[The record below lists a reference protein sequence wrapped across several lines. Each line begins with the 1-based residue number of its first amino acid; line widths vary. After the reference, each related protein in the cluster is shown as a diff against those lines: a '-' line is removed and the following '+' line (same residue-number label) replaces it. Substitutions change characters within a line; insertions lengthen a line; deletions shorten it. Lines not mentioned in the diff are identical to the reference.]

1 MSETKHGMEWN
12 RREFLRGSSLAA
24 LATVLGGVRLAQPA
38 ARAAETPAPPSGER
52 VKVGLIG
59 LGQWGREL
67 LDQLLRL
74 PAAEVAAI
82 CDNYPPMVRRS
93 RRKAPDTLATENY
106 REVLENKDI
115 SAVVVATPTHQ
126 HKEIVLA
133 ALEAGKHVYCEVPLA
148 HTVDEAREI
157 ARAALKHNRQVFQS
171 GLQLRSDPQRHFLLP
186 FIRSGALG
194 RMAMARAQWN
204 KKTSWRLTS
213 PNPEREAEIN
223 WRLSPEISPGL
234 MGEVGIHQLDQVSWF
249 LNHWPT
255 AVHGFGTVAFWRDG
269 RKVPDTVQAVVEYPE
284 GLRLLYSA
292 TLANSYEADAE
303 IYYGSDAAVLIR
315 GSSAWMFKEAD
326 APLLGWEVYARKD
339 AFYQATGISLRAD
352 ASKLKTRGAQAE
364 AQTEAAD
371 PPVYFALEAFLRNSR
386 EVTNAVR
393 DFTSLYG
400 DTDPRAL
407 ADYLTQE
414 VRRLPAADALD
425 GYRATVLA
433 LKANEAVVRGQPV
446 TLAPE
451 MFELS

>member
-1 MSETKHGMEWN
+1 MSEQNSGMEWN
-12 RREFLRGSSLAA
+12 RRDFLRGSSLAA
-24 LATVLGGVRLAQPA
+24 LATLLGGVRLVRPA
-38 ARAAETPAPPSGER
+38 ASAAETAAPAGER

-59 LGQWGREL
+59 LGQWGRDL

-82 CDNYPPMVRRS
+82 CDNYAPMVRRS
-93 RRKAPDTLATENY
+93 AKKVPDAVATEDY
-106 REVLENKDI
+106 RAVLDNKDI
-115 SAVVVATPTHQ
+115 SAVVVATPTHR

-148 HTVDEAREI
+148 HTLEDAREI
-157 ARAALKHNRQVFQS
+157 AQAALKRVRQVFQS
-171 GLQLRSDPQRHFLLP
+171 GLQLRSDPQRRFLLP

-194 RMAMARAQWN
+194 HMALVRAQWHA
-204 KKTSWRLTS
+204 KTSWRLSS

-234 MGEVGIHQLDQVSWF
+234 LGEVGIHQIDQVSWF
-249 LNHWPT
+249 LNQWPT
-255 AVHGFGTVAFWRDG
+255 TVHGFGSVAFWRDG
-269 RKVPDTVQAVVEYPE
+269 RQVADTVQAVLEYPD
-284 GLRLLYSA
+284 GVRLLYSA

-303 IYYGSDAAVLIR
+303 VYYGSDAAVLIR

-339 AFYQATGISLRAD
+339 AFYKATGISLRAD
-352 ASKLKTRGAQAE
+352 ASKLQSQGTQSE

-371 PPVYFALEAFLRNSR
+371 PPVYFALEAFLRNCR
-386 EVTNAVR
+386 EVSNAVR
-393 DFTSLYG
+393 DFESLYG
-400 DTDPRAL
+400 DTDPKAL
-407 ADYLTQE
+407 AEYLTKE
-414 VRRLPAADALD
+414 ARRLPAADALD

-433 LKANEAVVRGQPV
+433 LKANESVVRLQPV
-446 TLAPE
+446 SLSPE